1 MKVLLLHSDFIEFE
15 PIKKEIEL
23 AEEFE
28 KKVYRFDNL
37 LVSFVAIEKGDNE
50 KTVEEFIN
58 QVKNVMDNLKV
69 NKLLIYPYSHLSR
82 NLENPS
88 EALKLIKKME
98 VLAKESKIETY
109 RAPFGWNKR
118 FSISVKGHPLA
129 EQYKEIKEKEEER
142 KITKK
147 YFILTKNCEIKN
159 VENYEF
165 KDENFKILVE
175 QEALG
180 IKKVEN
186 REPSYINFLKRF
198 GIEWESFSDIGH
210 MRYNPLGCFILDSA
224 SKYVENIVKSLP
236 IPVYFVKGTNMFD
249 LKRKAIAEHAS
260 LFGSRMYQV
269 NLDEKQLILRYAA
282 CFQQFSMVKDWNI
295 SYKNLPFGMFEIAD
309 SYRFEQSGE
318 LLLSFRTRKLT
329 MPDLHIFCKDM
340 EEAKQMFL
348 FLHDLIHS
356 EMEKLGRKYVSL
368 YNLTSQKFLEDNLDF
383 FKKLLER
390 ESSDV
395 LVCVYEG
402 ESNYYWVLNIEYH
415 IIDELKR
422 AREIGTVQIDV
433 GNAERF
439 DIKYIDSNGK
449 PKRPIILHSAI
460 IGSLE
465 RFIYTI
471 FDNLVRENIPKLP
484 IWLAPIQ
491 VRIIPLSEKYL
502 EDTLLLAKVLKENGI
517 RVDIDDRSEK
527 VEKKIRDA
535 EISLIN
541 YVIVFGEREKSDKIL
556 SVRKKGEGIVKMKLE
571 ELIKEIKSLENGY
584 PSLEINLPILLSK
597 RPIF

>member
-1 MKVLLLHSDFIEFE
+1 MKVLLLHSNFIEFE

-28 KKVYRFDNL
+28 KKIYRFDNL

-58 QVKNVMDNLKV
+58 QVKKVMENLNVS
-69 NKLLIYPYSHLSR
+69 KLLIYPYSHLSK

-88 EALKLIKKME
+88 EALKLIKKVE
-98 VLAKESKIETY
+98 ALAKESKIEVY

-129 EQYKEIKEKEEER
+129 EQYKEIKEKEEQ
-142 KITKK
+142 KKVTKK

-159 VENYEF
+159 IDNYEF
-165 KDENFKILVE
+165 KNENFKILVE

-180 IKKVEN
+180 IKEVEN
-186 REPSYINFLKRF
+186 REPSYINFLKKF

-210 MRYNPLGCFILDSA
+210 MRYNPFGCFILDSA

-269 NLDEKQLILRYAA
+269 NLDDKQLILRYAA

-329 MPDLHIFCKDM
+329 MPDLHVFCKDM
-340 EEAKQMFL
+340 EEAKEVFL
-348 FLHDLIHS
+348 YLHNLIHS
-356 EMEKLGRKYVSL
+356 EIEKLGRKYVSL
-368 YNLTSQKFLEDNLDF
+368 YNLTSKKFLENNLDF

-422 AREIGTVQIDV
+422 AREIGTIQIDI

-439 DIKYIDSNGK
+439 DIKYIDSEGK

-502 EDTLLLAKVLKENGI
+502 EDALLLAEALKENGV
-517 RVDIDDRSEK
+517 RVDVDDRSEK
-527 VEKKIRDA
+527 VEKKVRDA
-535 EISLIN
+535 EVSLIN
-541 YVIVFGEREKSDKIL
+541 YIIVFGEREKTDKIL
-556 SVRKKGEGIVKMKLE
+556 SVRKRGEGIVRMKLD
-571 ELIKEIKSLENGY
+571 ELINEIKNLEKDY

>member
-1 MKVLLLHSDFIEFE
+1 MKVLLLHSNFIEFE

-28 KKVYRFDNL
+28 KKIYRFDNL

-58 QVKNVMDNLKV
+58 QVKKVMENLNVS
-69 NKLLIYPYSHLSR
+69 KLLIYPYSHLSK

-88 EALKLIKKME
+88 EALKLIKKVE
-98 VLAKESKIETY
+98 ALAKESKIEVY

-129 EQYKEIKEKEEER
+129 EQYKEIKEKEEQ
-142 KITKK
+142 KKVTKK

-159 VENYEF
+159 IDNYEF
-165 KDENFKILVE
+165 KNENFKILVE

-180 IKKVEN
+180 IKEVEN
-186 REPSYINFLKRF
+186 REPSYINFLKKF

-210 MRYNPLGCFILDSA
+210 MRYNPFGCFILDSA

-269 NLDEKQLILRYAA
+269 NLDDKQLILRYAA

-329 MPDLHIFCKDM
+329 MPDLHVFCKDM
-340 EEAKQMFL
+340 EEAKEVFL
-348 FLHDLIHS
+348 YLHNLIHS
-356 EMEKLGRKYVSL
+356 EIEKLGRKYVSL
-368 YNLTSQKFLEDNLDF
+368 YNLTSKKFLENNLDF

-422 AREIGTVQIDV
+422 AREIGTIQIDI

-439 DIKYIDSNGK
+439 DIKYIDSEGK

-502 EDTLLLAKVLKENGI
+502 EDALLLAEALKENGV
-517 RVDIDDRSEK
+517 RVDVDDRSEK
-527 VEKKIRDA
+527 VEKKVRDA
-535 EISLIN
+535 EVSLIN
-541 YVIVFGEREKSDKIL
+541 YIIVFGEREKTDKIL
-556 SVRKKGEGIVKMKLE
+556 SVRKRGEGIARMKLD
-571 ELIKEIKSLENGY
+571 ELINEIKNLEKDY

>member
-282 CFQQFSMVKDWNI
+282 CFQQFSMVKDWSI

-395 LVCVYEG
+395 LVCVYES

-439 DIKYIDSNGK
+439 GIKYIDSNGK

>member
-1 MKVLLLHSDFIEFE
+1 MKVLLLHSNFIEFE

-28 KKVYRFDNL
+28 KKIYRFDNL

-58 QVKNVMDNLKV
+58 QVKKVMENLNVS
-69 NKLLIYPYSHLSR
+69 KLLIYPYSHLSK

-88 EALKLIKKME
+88 EALKLIKKVE
-98 VLAKESKIETY
+98 ALAKESKIEVY

-129 EQYKEIKEKEEER
+129 EQYKEIKEKEEQ
-142 KITKK
+142 KKVTKK

-159 VENYEF
+159 IDNYEF
-165 KDENFKILVE
+165 KNENFKILVE

-180 IKKVEN
+180 IKEVEN
-186 REPSYINFLKRF
+186 REPSYINFLKKF

-210 MRYNPLGCFILDSA
+210 MRYNPFGCFILDSA

-269 NLDEKQLILRYAA
+269 NLDDKQLILRYAA

-329 MPDLHIFCKDM
+329 MPDLHVFCKDM
-340 EEAKQMFL
+340 EEAKEVFL
-348 FLHDLIHS
+348 YLHNLIHS
-356 EMEKLGRKYVSL
+356 EIEKLGRKYVSL
-368 YNLTSQKFLEDNLDF
+368 YNLTSKKFLENNLDF

-422 AREIGTVQIDV
+422 AREIGTIQIDI

-439 DIKYIDSNGK
+439 DIKYIDSEGK

-460 IGSLE
+460 VGSLE

-502 EDTLLLAKVLKENGI
+502 EDALLLAEALKENGV
-517 RVDIDDRSEK
+517 RVDVDDRSEK
-527 VEKKIRDA
+527 VEKKVRDA
-535 EISLIN
+535 EVSLIN
-541 YVIVFGEREKSDKIL
+541 YIIVFGEREKTDKIL
-556 SVRKKGEGIVKMKLE
+556 SVRKRGEGIVRMKLD
-571 ELIKEIKSLENGY
+571 ELINEIKSLEKDY